1 MCIYGCYI
9 PECGFEEKR
18 DLFRQHLVDDG
29 KSFLNKFALF
39 GRFPDAIL
47 FVVESAEEMGSDL
60 VIQNSF

>member
-1 MCIYGCYI
+1 M
-9 PECGFEEKR
+9 
-18 DLFRQHLVDDG
+18 VDDC

-60 VIQNSF
+60 VIQNSFQADFIVLQGCPHLENSFLAVERN